1 MAKSKKKQRKKA
13 FKIFEGNAAAQE
25 ALKQAF
31 QNKGSSG
38 SKITNKEVHAIRQA
52 GASEHQIKQLVKRVK
67 SSGGTLRIGSNVNT
81 MKDITNMYAAAAAAS
96 GGGGASGSG
105 DSGGGDSGAGSDNNQ
120 FDFEIPDYSGQI
132 NDALAASTEKY
143 NDLLDQM
150 KIDEEARIERERVAE
165 EARRKQMLIGARRE
179 RAAGRTPMLQI
190 RGAGETPSTAGTQGF
205 RRRKNQFKK
214 NRRFGSLNPMGGA
227 LGAGTEIATGT
238 ANQILNI

>member
-1 MAKSKKKQRKKA
+1 MAKSKKKQRQKA

-38 SKITNKEVHAIRQA
+38 SKITNKEVQAIRQA
-52 GASEHQIKQLVKRVK
+52 GATENQVKQLVRRVK
-67 SSGGTLRIGSNVNT
+67 KSGGTLRIGGAVNT
-81 MKDITNMYAAAAAAS
+81 MKDITKMYANAAAAAS
-96 GGGGASGSG
+96 GGGG
-105 DSGGGDSGAGSDNNQ
+105 DSGGGDSGGASDSNQ
-120 FDFEIPDYSGQI
+120 FNIEIPDYSGEI
-132 NDALAASTEKY
+132 EDALTASTEKY

-150 KIDEEARIERERVAE
+150 KIDEEARIERERIAE

-190 RGAGETPSTAGTQGF
+190 RGAGETPATAGTQGF

-214 NRRFGSLNPMGGA
+214 KRRFGSLNPMGGA

>member
-1 MAKSKKKQRKKA
+1 MAKSKKKQRRKA

-31 QNKGSSG
+31 QKKGSSG

-52 GASEHQIKQLVKRVK
+52 GASEHQIKQLVKRVQ
-67 SSGGTLRIGSNVNT
+67 SSGGTLRIGGNVNT
-81 MKDITNMYAAAAAAS
+81 MKDITNMYAAAS
-96 GGGGASGSG
+96 GGGGASGGG
-105 DSGGGDSGAGSDNNQ
+105 DSGGDSDDNQ
-120 FDFEIPDYSGQI
+120 FDFEFPDYSSEI
-132 NDALAASTEKY
+132 RDALASSDSKY

-150 KIDEEARIERERVAE
+150 KIDEEARIERERLAE
-165 EARRKQMLIGARRE
+165 EARRSQMLIGARRE
-179 RAAGRTPMLQI
+179 RAAGRSPMLQI

-214 NRRFGSLNPMGGA
+214 KRRFGSLNPMGGA
-227 LGAGTEIATGT
+227 LGAGTEIAAGT